1 MKIRFLALVDSSV
14 PGFPFQVGQIIE
26 TPHFE
31 RWHRRWVGAG
41 LAEIVPEDEA
51 QAVVPEPVTSTPAVV
66 EEVAVAPA
74 VAETA
79 VVRRGKR
86 GRKHHD

>member
-1 MKIRFLALVDSSV
+1 MKIRFLALVESSV

-31 RWHRRWVGAG
+31 RWHRRWVNAG
-41 LAEIVPEDEA
+41 LAEIVREDEEA
-51 QAVVPEPVTSTPAVV
+51 PAVEPHAPAAA

-74 VAETA
+74 APEVA
-79 VVRRGKR
+79 VIKRGKR
-86 GRKHHD
+86 ERTRRD